1 MNRTIDM
8 VLRNLRTEIKR
19 IIDENKKLRY
29 DVEIGNKVIINQL
42 QEINNLKVQL
52 GEKEESKNDSSEAR
66 QLVYH

>member
-29 DVEIGNKVIINQL
+29 DVEIGNKVIINQQ
-42 QEINNLKVQL
+42 QEISNLKVQL
-52 GEKEESKNDSSEAR
+52 GEKEEIKNDSSEAR
-66 QLVYH
+66 

>member
-19 IIDENKKLRY
+19 IMDENKKLRY

-52 GEKEESKNDSSEAR
+52 GEKEESKNDCSEAR
-66 QLVYH
+66 

>member
-29 DVEIGNKVIINQL
+29 DVEIGNKVIINQQ
-42 QEINNLKVQL
+42 QEISNLKVQL
-52 GEKEESKNDSSEAR
+52 GEKEESKNDCSEAR
-66 QLVYH
+66 

>member
-19 IIDENKKLRY
+19 IIDENEKLRR
-29 DVEIGNKVIINQL
+29 DVEIGNKVIINQQ

-52 GEKEESKNDSSEAR
+52 GEKEESKNDCSEAR
-66 QLVYH
+66 

>member
-19 IIDENKKLRY
+19 IIDDNKKLRY

-52 GEKEESKNDSSEAR
+52 GEKEESKNDCSEAR
-66 QLVYH
+66 QLVYY

>member
-19 IIDENKKLRY
+19 IIDDNKKLRH

-52 GEKEESKNDSSEAR
+52 GEKEESKNDCSEAR
-66 QLVYH
+66 

>member
-52 GEKEESKNDSSEAR
+52 GEKEESKNDCSEAR
-66 QLVYH
+66 

>member
-19 IIDENKKLRY
+19 IIDENEKLRR

-52 GEKEESKNDSSEAR
+52 GEKEESKNDCSEAR
-66 QLVYH
+66 

>member
-19 IIDENKKLRY
+19 IMDENKKLRR
-29 DVEIGNKVIINQL
+29 DVEIGNGVIINQL

-52 GEKEESKNDSSEAR
+52 GEKEESKNDCSEAR
-66 QLVYH
+66 